1 VICFGLASAL
11 LFPSIAMEVEPSEQ
25 EEVVL
30 IGTPA
35 MARPAQ
41 PVVEAG
47 PSRLPS
53 RALVVDDSMVVA
65 DVVTALLRRTGWTV
79 DVANTVDAALEHV
92 RGVPYDLVVCDVCMP
107 DGGGPAVYY
116 AATTRRPDLTGRFLF
131 ITGNMDDPEP
141 WRFLAKIRAHVLE
154 KPFTGRALR
163 QALIKVIA

>member
-1 VICFGLASAL
+1 MLLASAL
-11 LFPSIAMEVEPSEQ
+11 LFSCAVMDSRSSDPEDA
-25 EEVVL
+25 VV
-30 IGTPA
+30 TS
-35 MARPAQ
+35 
-41 PVVEAG
+41 VEAVG
-47 PSRLPS
+47 PSPSRALPS

-92 RGVPYDLVVCDVCMP
+92 RTVPYDLVVCDVCMP

-116 AATTRRPDLTGRFLF
+116 AAITRRPDLAGRFLF

-163 QALIKVIA
+163 HALIKVIA